1 MEQSEWVGRVV
12 FISMVKKGLSEEI
25 GAQISMDRPP
35 QLIGMNSRDCLRPPQ
50 CCTEEE
56 GRALSA
62 PDWFQLLSSALIGAK
77 LRWLH

>member
-35 QLIGMNSRDCLRPPQ
+35 QLIGMNSRDCPPHLNAAQ
-50 CCTEEE
+50 
-56 GRALSA
+56 RRR
-62 PDWFQLLSSALIGAK
+62 DVHFQLLIGSSCCHQL
-77 LRWLH
+77 